1 MSLPRAVQQQV
12 EEADALVAQMSG
24 AQPVDPDT
32 GEPIVPANPQPD
44 PEPQPQPISQEP
56 EPKPAVPD
64 ETWEQRY
71 HSLKGKFDAEV
82 PRLYAQVREMNDQI
96 RQLVADNAVLKAQPA
111 AQPEPAST
119 TTLITEQDK
128 EAFGS
133 DLLDLIDR
141 ATEQKLAGSRQL
153 ETQLR
158 AEIEELKGKLGTV
171 SERQVVSDTD
181 RYESALN
188 TAVPDWQAL
197 NVDQGFLAWLAEV
210 DPVYGMPRQFALN
223 NAYEAKD
230 AARTATIF
238 NQYKK
243 TLAPAPTQSTGNKEL
258 QRQVAPTRS
267 RTSPAPT
274 NPNMDKRV
282 YTQQDIDSFY
292 SEWRRGFIDEADA
305 VQIEKDIHAAIAEG
319 RIR

>member
-12 EEADALVAQMSG
+12 EEADALVAQMNG
-24 AQPVDPDT
+24 TQPVNPDT
-32 GEPIVPANPQPD
+32 GEPIVPASQPAPD
-44 PEPQPQPISQEP
+44 PQPQPISQEP
-56 EPKPAVPD
+56 DPKPAVPD

-96 RQLVADNAVLKAQPA
+96 KTLIAENAVAKVQPAQPD
-111 AQPEPAST
+111 PVST
-119 TTLITEQDK
+119 KTLITEQDK

-141 ATEQKLAGSRQL
+141 ATEQKLTGSRHL
-153 ETQLR
+153 EAQLR
-158 AEIEELKGKLGTV
+158 AEIDELKGKLGTV

-188 TAVPDWQAL
+188 NAVPDWQAL
-197 NVDQGFLAWLAEV
+197 NVDQGFLNWLAEV
-210 DPVYGMPRQFALN
+210 DPVYGMPRQYALN

-230 AARTATIF
+230 ALRTATIF

-243 TLAPAPTQSTGNKEL
+243 TLAPATPQSNGNKEL

-282 YTQQDIDSFY
+282 YSQQDIDAFY
-292 SEWRRGFIDEADA
+292 TEWRRGFIDEAEA
-305 VQIEKDIHAAIAEG
+305 VQIEKDIHAATVEG
-319 RIR
+319 RIRY

>member
-1 MSLPRAVQQQV
+1 MPLPRAVQQQV
-12 EEADALVAQMSG
+12 EEADALVAQMNG
-24 AQPVDPDT
+24 TQPVDPDT
-32 GEPIVPANPQPD
+32 GEPIVAAPQPD
-44 PEPQPQPISQEP
+44 PEPQPQPISQEID
-56 EPKPAVPD
+56 PKPAVPD

-96 RQLVADNAVLKAQPA
+96 KGLIAENAVAKAQTS
-111 AQPEPAST
+111 QPEPVST
-119 TTLITEQDK
+119 KPLITEQDK

-141 ATEQKLAGSRQL
+141 ATEQKLSGSRQL
-153 ETQLR
+153 EAQLR
-158 AEIEELKGKLGTV
+158 AEIDELKGKLGTV

-181 RYESALN
+181 RYEAALN
-188 TAVPDWQAL
+188 TAVPDWKSL
-197 NVDQGFLAWLAEV
+197 NVDAGFLNWLAEV

-230 AARTATIF
+230 AARTAMIF

-243 TLAPAPTQSTGNKEL
+243 TLAPAPTQSNGNRDL

-274 NPNMDKRV
+274 NPNVDKRI

-292 SEWRRGFIDEADA
+292 SEWRRGYIDEAEA
-305 VQIEKDIHAAIAEG
+305 VQIEKDIHAATQEG